1 MTKRAQVWL
10 KNLGI
15 PAPGFSGEAMW
26 KVCDQTDRD
35 AVLFVQANSG
45 HGFEKY
51 GELKKVANLTPWDVR
66 DFFENEERWDAAPWE
81 AKAQYYEFMADA
93 TRMFAPKE

>member
-1 MTKRAQVWL
+1 MTKPNKIWARLEDA
-10 KNLGI
+10 GT
-15 PAPGFSGEAMW
+15 SGEFWAL
-26 KVCDQTDRD
+26 CNDSDPGAT
-35 AVLFVQANSG
+35 LFVQANSG

-51 GELKKVANLTPWDVR
+51 GELKKVAQLTPWDVR

-93 TRMFAPKE
+93 TRMFAPAVK